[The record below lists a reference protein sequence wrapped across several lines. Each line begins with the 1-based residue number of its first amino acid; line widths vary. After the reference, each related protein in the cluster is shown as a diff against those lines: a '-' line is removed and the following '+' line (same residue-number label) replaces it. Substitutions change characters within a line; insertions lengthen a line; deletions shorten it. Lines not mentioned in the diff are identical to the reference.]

1 MRPPCCAAVL
11 PAAIWLLSATALA
24 QQPAPVTSFHV
35 VAAPGES
42 LHVVAAGSGAPVVL
56 VPGLFGCAYGFRH
69 LLDRLPAAGYRA
81 IVVEPLAIGGS
92 PRPQR
97 ADYSLTAQADRLA
110 AAIRQLDTVPVL
122 VVAHSVSGSIALRL
136 AVRHPELVRG
146 VVSLDGGPMGSAATK
161 GFRRA
166 MTYAPWLKWLGGM
179 KRLRPR
185 IRHHLIASSADSAW
199 LTDAVLDAYTAGA
212 AADLDGTL
220 EAYLR
225 MVDSREPERLGPR
238 LHELQAP
245 LRLVVGAVPHQGGI
259 SAEQIGQLAAQVPR
273 FSIDSVPGAGHYLF
287 EEAPDAVIA
296 AIRLTDQSARVVPLA
311 QDARAQGVRP

>member
-1 MRPPCCAAVL
+1 MRPPRCAVVPAVL
-11 PAAIWLLSATALA
+11 SLLSAPAFA
-24 QQPAPVTSFHV
+24 QQAPPVSSFHV
-35 VAAPGES
+35 VVAPGES
-42 LHVVAAGSGAPVVL
+42 LHVVTAGAGAPVVL

-81 IVVEPLAIGGS
+81 IVIEPLAIGGS
-92 PRPQR
+92 PRPDR

-122 VVAHSVSGSIALRL
+122 LIAHSVSGSIALRL

-146 VVSLDGGPMGSAATK
+146 VVSLDGGPMESAATK

-166 MTYAPWLKWLGGM
+166 MTYAPWVKWLGGM
-179 KRLRPR
+179 RRLRPR
-185 IRHHLIASSADSAW
+185 IRHDLIASSADSAW
-199 LTDAVLDAYTAGA
+199 LTDDVLDAYTAGA

-220 EAYLR
+220 KAYLR

-238 LHELQAP
+238 LHELQVP

-259 SAEQIGQLAAQVPR
+259 SAAQIEQLAAEVPR
-273 FSIDSVPGAGHYLF
+273 FSIDSVPAAGHYLF
-287 EEAPDAVIA
+287 EEAPDAVVA
-296 AIRLTDQSARVVPLA
+296 AVRRADQSARAVPLA
-311 QDARAQGVRP
+311 QDATVHGARP